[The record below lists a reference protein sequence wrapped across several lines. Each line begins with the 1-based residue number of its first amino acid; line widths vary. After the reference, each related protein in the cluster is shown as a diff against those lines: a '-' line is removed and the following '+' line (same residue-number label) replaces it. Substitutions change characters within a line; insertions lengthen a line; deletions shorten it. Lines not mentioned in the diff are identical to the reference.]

1 MTDVMFKLLKIVR
14 LFMKVCLELT
24 DNPTRMQNDGCHESC
39 HLHTWERNIIIPK
52 SFYAQFHVLI
62 FNLLFFET

>member
-39 HLHTWERNIIIPK
+39 HLHT
-52 SFYAQFHVLI
+52 
-62 FNLLFFET
+62 